1 MSMYPPPAWPAPSA
15 PAAEPPSRP
24 PRRWPWV
31 VVAVT
36 LALPVGLVGGVL
48 GASLVDDDAPG
59 SAQLPLDVATTV
71 ATTQSTAAPVAIP
84 ESVLDVASIAER
96 VGPSVV
102 TVIGLVDGQQAS
114 IGSGVVI
121 TSDGEIVTNAHV
133 IDGVDAVR
141 VRFSGETEPRDAEV
155 LASDPPNDL
164 ALLRVEGTDFRAAT
178 IADPDS
184 VRVGDPV
191 VAIGFALG
199 LEGGATVTTGVVSAL
214 DRSLVTDE
222 GALGGL
228 VQTDAAI
235 SSGNSGGPL
244 VNARGQV
251 VGINTAVATG
261 GATRAASNV
270 GFAISARELLAT
282 IDDLRNA
289 ANGRQN
295 VEGFL
300 GVVLNDRLDGGSGAV
315 VEEVSPDGPADLAG
329 LRAGDIVVVAVGRSV
344 SGLGS
349 LVALIRDADPGEP
362 FTMTVL
368 RDGQR
373 LTLTATL
380 VARPAE

>member
-15 PAAEPPSRP
+15 PSAEPPSRP

-36 LALPVGLVGGVL
+36 LALPIGLVGGVL
-48 GASLVDDDAPG
+48 GAALVDDGPG

-84 ESVLDVASIAER
+84 ESVLDVAAIAER

-164 ALLRVEGTDFRAAT
+164 ALLRVEGTGFRPAT

-282 IDDLRNA
+282 IDDLRGT
-289 ANGRQN
+289 ANGEEN

-300 GVVLNDRLDGGSGAV
+300 GVVLNDRQDGGSGAV

-349 LVALIRDADPGEP
+349 LVALIRDA
-362 FTMTVL
+362 
-368 RDGQR
+368 
-373 LTLTATL
+373 
-380 VARPAE
+380 